1 MSQNSQ
7 SQGTGPKPARKKVG
21 VFVWIIRIIF
31 LPFWLLYEITKW
43 GIKSIKAGGSAR
55 IVGVIA
61 LGVVWLVVLIGVITA
76 ISKPSVPDQM
86 SDQPAAT
93 NAEVGQV
100 PNEPA
105 AATAIKRPANTPKP
119 TSTKLP
125 TLTPAPT
132 KTPTEPPPPQAF
144 SGNGDDV
151 VMIEAVGPA
160 VVDLTHSGGSNFIVT
175 NYDSGGQQ
183 IDLLVN
189 TIGSYTGRV
198 ELDFY
203 NDEKTAML
211 EIKAGGPWTVTVT
224 PLGEADLREAIS
236 PGTFIG
242 SGDDVIFL
250 SGDPTT
256 GSFIN
261 QGESNFVVWS
271 IGDSIDLI
279 VNEIAPY
286 SGTAIIPNG
295 TFILIVKA
303 ASEWSAEFK

>member
-7 SQGTGPKPARKKVG
+7 SQGTGPKPARKKAG
-21 VFVWIIRIIF
+21 FFVWIIRIIF
-31 LPFWLLYEITKW
+31 LPIWLLYEITKW
-43 GIKSIKAGGSAR
+43 GIKSIKLGGFTR
-55 IVGVIA
+55 IVGAIA
-61 LGVVWLVVLIGVITA
+61 LGFVWLVVLVGVIT
-76 ISKPSVPDQM
+76 SFSQPSGRDPIA
-86 SDQPAAT
+86 DQPVVT
-93 NAEVGQV
+93 NEVVEQI

-105 AATAIKRPANTPKP
+105 AATATKRSTNTPKP
-119 TSTKLP
+119 TSTKIP

-151 VMIEAVGPA
+151 VTIDEVGPA
-160 VVDLTHSGGSNFIVT
+160 VVDLTYSGGSNFIVT
-175 NYDSGGQQ
+175 SYDSGGQQ

-189 TIGSYTGRV
+189 TIGSYNGRV

-203 NDEKTAML
+203 DDENTAML
-211 EIKAGGPWTVTVT
+211 EIKASGPWTVIVT
-224 PLGEADLREAIS
+224 PLGEAGLRVATS
-236 PGTFIG
+236 PGTFNG
-242 SGDDVIFL
+242 SGDDVILL
-250 SGDPTT
+250 SGDPMT

-271 IGDSIDLI
+271 ISDSRDLI

-303 ASEWSAEFK
+303 ESEWSAEFK

>member
-7 SQGTGPKPARKKVG
+7 SQGTDPKPSRKKVG
-21 VFVWIIRIIF
+21 VFIWIIRIIF
-31 LPFWLLYEITKW
+31 LPIWLLYEITKW
-43 GIKSIKAGGSAR
+43 GIKSIKVGGSTR
-55 IVGVIA
+55 IVGAIA
-61 LGVVWLVVLIGVITA
+61 LGVVWLIVLVGVIT
-76 ISKPSVPDQM
+76 SFSQSSGSEQK

-93 NAEVGQV
+93 NAEVGQISS
-100 PNEPA
+100 ESA
-105 AATAIKRPANTPKP
+105 AATATKRPINTPKP
-119 TSTKLP
+119 TSTQMP
-125 TLTPAPT
+125 SLTPAPT

-151 VMIEAVGPA
+151 VMIEGVGPA
-160 VVDLTHSGGSNFIVT
+160 VVDLNYSGGSNFIVT
-175 NYDSGGQQ
+175 NYDSSGQQ
-183 IDLLVN
+183 IGLLVN
-189 TIGSYTGRV
+189 TIGSYNGRV

-203 NDEKTAML
+203 DDENTAML
-211 EIKAGGPWTVTVT
+211 EIKADGPWTVTVT
-224 PLGEADLREAIS
+224 PLGEADLRKAIS
-236 PGTFIG
+236 PGTFVG

-250 SGDPTT
+250 SGDPTI

-303 ASEWSAEFK
+303 ESEWSAEFK